1 MRIVGGKYRGRIIK
15 PPQKFDA
22 RPTTDFAKESL
33 FNILNNH
40 IDFEGIHA
48 LDLFAGTGSIGF
60 ELVSRGAAWVDAVEL
75 NALHHRFIKQT
86 AAQLGMSEYSAIKAD
101 AFAFAE
107 RCQRRYGL
115 IFADPPY
122 NHERLADLPTI
133 VFDRDL
139 LDADGW
145 FVLEH
150 PAVHNFGSH
159 PNFFD
164 HRVYGSVNFTFFK
177 KKLQ

>member
-1 MRIVGGKYRGRIIK
+1 MRIVGGKYRGRIIN
-15 PPQKFDA
+15 PPQKFSA

-60 ELVSRGAAWVDAVEL
+60 ELISRGAAWVDAVEL
-75 NALHHRFIKQT
+75 NSLHHRFIKQT
-86 AAQLGMSEYSAIKAD
+86 AERFGMTEYSAIKAD
-101 AFAFAE
+101 AFAFVE
-107 RCQRRYGL
+107 RCQRRYAL

-122 NHERLADLPTI
+122 NHERLADLPSI
-133 VFDRDL
+133 IFDRDL
-139 LDADGW
+139 LEPDGW

-159 PNFFD
+159 SNFLD
-164 HRVYGSVNFTFFK
+164 HRTYGSVNFTFFK
-177 KKLQ
+177 KKL